1 MLFSSMDGLLF
12 KPQMMADV
20 NGNSKMM
27 NAELEVK
34 KLQELVRKLERQN
47 EQLRTRANAANNCTS
62 SVRLLAAPASACPAG
77 PAGPDTGSFHTG
89 NYCISPSYSPSF
101 GLSDEHYPY
110 FHPQSVTGADEEDE
124 DATVM
129 DEVEK
134 LDLHALLS
142 IDGESEYSWL
152 YVSPKAKLFS
162 HALLSPLQWCRHVLD
177 NPKPEVEL
185 AKRSLCYKLDQ
196 AKRWRGVLSS
206 CVSSSVLYSP
216 LDGVSSLS
224 SCSKPFTKPA
234 LTEQTEGLHMDYIY
248 GFMCIRSAHFASGHR
263 FYIADPPSPNQQKP
277 LTGRN
282 CLSLTERSPTFLYH
296 TATQS
301 NSHRQRPLSPQ
312 SSIDSELSASE
323 LEEDSV
329 SMSYKL
335 QDMTDVEVMARLQE
349 ESLRQEYA
357 STTATATRRSA
368 SFSIH
373 TAARRSMRS
382 EAELEEEEEYDQLS
396 VPQPRLFRTASMQRS
411 TSHTQNLSSMKDCR
425 RSPSTPQY
433 LNSLSFQQLHVAN
446 NSSPTAEAQSYR
458 ANTDKLRRS
467 MPNLLRAPSIPSV
480 INVPNV
486 SAPTGHI
493 ATTSSLSLLRNSQ
506 SFDSHNALAKIQSA
520 IPSPG
525 QLQQRV
531 QSVGNFSMAARP
543 PLKATAYVSP
553 TIQSS
558 NTMASSASLSC
569 ISSSSIPLPSKPS
582 TPSSSRS
589 ALPRPASFVGTNGA
603 SRSKIGQPVRSLL
616 TPPKSVSALSALRDG
631 SWRDGCY

>member
-77 PAGPDTGSFHTG
+77 PTGPDTGTFQSG
-89 NYCISPSYSPSF
+89 NYCVSPSYSPSF

-134 LDLHALLS
+134 LDLHALLP
-142 IDGESEYSWL
+142 IDGESDYSWL
-152 YVSPKAKLFS
+152 YVSPKAKLFP

-196 AKRWRGVLSS
+196 
-206 CVSSSVLYSP
+206 
-216 LDGVSSLS
+216 
-224 SCSKPFTKPA
+224 
-234 LTEQTEGLHMDYIY
+234 
-248 GFMCIRSAHFASGHR
+248 
-263 FYIADPPSPNQQKP
+263 DPPSPNHQKP

-373 TAARRSMRS
+373 TGARRSMRS

-446 NSSPTAEAQSYR
+446 NSSPTAEAQNYR

-531 QSVGNFSMAARP
+531 QSVGNFSMTARP